1 MSIEE
6 ELDRP
11 AGAGSAI
18 ERTWE
23 TRRPDEPSEDEDDLA
38 EIEDVL
44 EDDEE
49 DEEAL
54 DGEVMD
60 DPVDRIGSASIY
72 PFQRDIPGED
82 DPDSDDVAPTRIPAG
97 T

>member
-11 AGAGSAI
+11 AGAGAAI

-23 TRRPDEPSEDEDDLA
+23 TLRPDEPSEDEDDLE
-38 EIEDVL
+38 EIEDDL
-44 EDDEE
+44 DDEE
-49 DEEAL
+49 AR

-72 PFQRDIPGED
+72 PFQRDIPEED
-82 DPDSDDVAPTRIPAG
+82 DPDSDDVAPSRIPAG
-97 T
+97 TESL